1 MRIRRTKLNL
11 WALFIIV
18 GLLFSVDQLR
28 AENDYPIILVHG
40 FLGWGTDE
48 MSGYNYWGGKNDL
61 AAHLDSL
68 GYTVYVATVGP
79 VSSNWDRAVELY
91 YCIKGGQ
98 VDYGK
103 SHADRYGIDQKPAG
117 KTYPGLYPE
126 WDAEH
131 PVHLIGHS
139 MGGQTARMLQFLLV
153 NDFYLDTGY
162 SVPEES
168 FLLGQDSKGWVKS
181 ISTFSSPHNGTTLT
195 NLISKSMPFLQDII
209 AVAAVT
215 GNNFYDFDLQ
225 QWDFERKQGERWLDY
240 FERMRSHPAWG
251 TKNISAWDVSLDGA
265 RDLNTGLLADS
276 DVYYFSYATSS
287 TRLDSSSGKHVPER
301 GMGLTY
307 FANARLMG
315 SIPAYW
321 SDGTATDSTWF
332 ENDGIVN
339 TISMIGPTTG
349 LNGPDPVAICQ
360 PDIPLIPGQWYFMGK
375 LNYDHKQIV
384 GHTLQKRRPW
394 QLARDI
400 FAKHCELLKSL
411 P

>member
-162 SVPEES
+162 SVPEVS

-349 LNGPDPVAICQ
+349 LNGPDPVAIYQ